1 MTELSSDSRLII
13 TLIFINNLVNSD
25 NAKCITTSGK
35 FCKENARD
43 MVLQIF
49 LIEETDTCVIERSAI
64 ISIPISVQV
73 LSLRKVV
80 LLNIL
85 LTVSFIEAI
94 IGSRDI
100 EKKTKRKSKGS
111 RTQIEGAIKKSR
123 TPSLIIENLKRSWAT
138 MSPEEK
144 EAARAVTSQ
153 E

>member
-1 MTELSSDSRLII
+1 
-13 TLIFINNLVNSD
+13 
-25 NAKCITTSGK
+25 
-35 FCKENARD
+35 